1 MASKSVVFYAE
12 AMKYGISRSLG
23 WVLLALLAVFIP
35 VSGIHA
41 EQYPSTLAGT
51 WEGTLQAGAVSLR
64 VVFHMVVLERRW
76 TGTMDSPDQG
86 VRGIPISRIDCDAG
100 SIILEIA
107 SIGGVY
113 SGTIDANGIAIEGF
127 WKQSGMTLPLRL
139 RKTGQP
145 EGGSAGNA
153 PSLQPSAAG
162 SREGNEPPGVSDRKF
177 FTREVR
183 FTSLSAGI
191 TLAGTMT
198 IPEGDGPFPAVV
210 LITGSGPQDRDETIL
225 GYKPFLVIAEH
236 LARHGIA
243 SLRCDDRG
251 VGASEG
257 DFQTATTFD
266 FADDAE
272 AALKYLASQAQ
283 VDSRRLGLVGHSE
296 GGIIAAMVAARQ
308 ATARFAILLAS
319 PGIRGDRL
327 LLLQNA
333 ALGRA
338 SGLSAEGIEQANTI
352 NRRLYDLAMG
362 AVPDDAARNRIIAEI
377 MAGMT
382 AGASLPETEVEGLRQ
397 QASMIADQL
406 LAPWMRV
413 FRALDPADYLRQLAI
428 PILALNGEKDLQVP
442 VEENLAAIEA
452 ALEQS
457 RSPSWKLVRLPGL
470 NHLFQ
475 HAETGLPSEYGLLQE
490 SFAEDALQQMTDW
503 ILALPSASHGG

>member
-12 AMKYGISRSLG
+12 AMKYRISRSPR
-23 WVLLALLAVFIP
+23 WVLLALLAVFVPI
-35 VSGIHA
+35 SGIHA
-41 EQYPSTLAGT
+41 EQCPTTLAGT

-64 VVFHMVVLERRW
+64 VVFNMVAVEVRW

-86 VRGIPISRIDCDAG
+86 VRGIPISRIACDAG

-107 SIGGVY
+107 LIGGVY
-113 SGTIDANGIAIEGF
+113 RGTIDADGTTIEGF
-127 WKQSGMTLPLRL
+127 WKQSGITLPLQL
-139 RKTGQP
+139 KKTGQP
-145 EGGSAGNA
+145 EGGTAGRS
-153 PSLQPSAAG
+153 PSLQPFAAASG
-162 SREGNEPPGVSDRKF
+162 EGKETPGASDRNF
-177 FTREVR
+177 FSTEVR
-183 FTSLSAGI
+183 FTSPSAGI
-191 TLAGTMT
+191 VLAGTMT
-198 IPEGDGPFPAVV
+198 MPEGDGPFPAVV

-225 GYKPFLVIAEH
+225 GHKPFLVIAEH

-251 VGASEG
+251 IGASEG
-257 DFQTATTFD
+257 DFQTATTCD

-272 AALKYLASQAQ
+272 AALKYLASQTH
-283 VDSRRLGLVGHSE
+283 VDSRRIGLVGHSE

-308 ATARFAILLAS
+308 PTARFAILLAS

-338 SGLSAEGIEQANTI
+338 SGLSAESIEHANTI
-352 NRRLYDLAMG
+352 NRRLYDLAMS
-362 AVPDDAARNRIIAEI
+362 AVSDEAARTEIIAEI

-382 AGASLPETEVEGLRQ
+382 GGAILPASDEAALRQ
-397 QASMIADQL
+397 QASIMADQL

-413 FRALDPADYLRQLAI
+413 FLALDPADYLRQLDI
-428 PILALNGEKDLQVP
+428 PVLALNGEKDVQVP
-442 VEENLAAIEA
+442 AEENLAAIGA

-457 RSPSWKLVRLPGL
+457 HSPSWKLVRLPGL

-490 SFAEDALQQMTDW
+490 SFAVEALQQMTDW
-503 ILALPSASHGG
+503 ILALPSAP